1 MSNQRT
7 ILYDLQSSLGG
18 KMIDFHGWDMAVQF
32 AGIIDEHNTVR
43 NGCGIFDLGHMG
55 RLRLSGS
62 GALDYLLA
70 RTCRPLAKM
79 QAGQVRYSLILNDR
93 GTVEDDILITK
104 ESDESFHIVV
114 NASNL
119 SKILDLWSVSGE
131 DGVELSNLTQQ
142 QAMIAVQGPQA
153 ADILSSIGLPSDD
166 LKYYQYKDLDWQ
178 NVTVR
183 LSRTGYTGED
193 GFECFLPAEQA
204 ADLWRA
210 VQAAGGTPCGLGCR
224 DTLRLEAGMP
234 LYGNEID
241 NEHSPVEAG
250 LTFAVGKHGRYTGAD
265 IVLNQKE
272 NGVERCLVG
281 LKMDG
286 KRAAR
291 HGYAVL
297 DSDNNPVGVVTS
309 GSLSPTLGYPIAM
322 AYVPVGLS
330 DIGSKVTID
339 LRGKSTLAAEV
350 IAMPFYKRE
359 K

>member
-1 MSNQRT
+1 
-7 ILYDLQSSLGG
+7 
-18 KMIDFHGWDMAVQF
+18 
-32 AGIIDEHNTVR
+32 
-43 NGCGIFDLGHMG
+43 
-55 RLRLSGS
+55 
-62 GALDYLLA
+62 
-70 RTCRPLAKM
+70 
-79 QAGQVRYSLILNDR
+79 
-93 GTVEDDILITK
+93 
-104 ESDESFHIVV
+104 
-114 NASNL
+114 
-119 SKILDLWSVSGE
+119 
-131 DGVELSNLTQQ
+131 
-142 QAMIAVQGPQA
+142 
-153 ADILSSIGLPSDD
+153 
-166 LKYYQYKDLDWQ
+166 
-178 NVTVR
+178 
-183 LSRTGYTGED
+183 
-193 GFECFLPAEQA
+193 
-204 ADLWRA
+204 
-210 VQAAGGTPCGLGCR
+210 
-224 DTLRLEAGMP
+224 MP